1 MIEDLCDP
9 SFDAVGFGF
18 WLAELRKEAPESQAM
33 KRAAA
38 DELRQLLAVLEGE
51 LGESDFF
58 CGEISLADLAAIC
71 YVPGAKTMGVH
82 AAEFKRLQAL
92 DRADAPYSRGRHRPR
107 PYSKGNGRAS
117 QYRRRIRRSGWPDSL
132 AR

>member
-1 MIEDLCDP
+1 MRMIEDLCDR

-51 LGESDFF
+51 LGESNFF
-58 CGEISLADLAAIC
+58 CGEPLLS
-71 YVPGAKTMGVH
+71 VTGT
-82 AAEFKRLQAL
+82 AL
-92 DRADAPYSRGRHRPR
+92 
-107 PYSKGNGRAS
+107 
-117 QYRRRIRRSGWPDSL
+117 
-132 AR
+132 